1 MKALDLINIGFSNL
15 KSKEILSPKLDTE
28 LLLAEVLKK
37 TREELLIDLN
47 RKISTK
53 DISQFNE
60 LISLRSKKETI
71 DYILKKGIL
80 E

>member
-37 TREELLIDLN
+37 TREEL
-47 RKISTK
+47 
-53 DISQFNE
+53 
-60 LISLRSKKETI
+60 
-71 DYILKKGIL
+71 
-80 E
+80 